1 MWREGG
7 SPLFTSDERAVVE
20 PNSDLIAMALAVIG
34 FIIFIS
40 VMAHTYQIYQEKTL
54 IAQHYD
60 DAASLAGLLRNDPVL
75 TAPDRPDL
83 IDASRVESLG
93 AGDISEL
100 KDRYGTRYDFSFKVE
115 APPIYCKVVGT
126 SEDLGVSASIPV
138 TIRLNEAKEMPGTL
152 TVKIWER

>member
-1 MWREGG
+1 M
-7 SPLFTSDERAVVE
+7 
-20 PNSDLIAMALAVIG
+20 
-34 FIIFIS
+34 
-40 VMAHTYQIYQEKTL
+40 
-54 IAQHYD
+54 
-60 DAASLAGLLRNDPVL
+60 
-75 TAPDRPDL
+75 

-115 APPIYCKVVGT
+115 APPIYSKVVGT

-138 TIRLNEAKEMPGTL
+138 TIRLNEAEEMPGTL

>member
-1 MWREGG
+1 M
-7 SPLFTSDERAVVE
+7 FTSDERAVVE

-40 VMAHTYQIYQEKTL
+40 VMAHTYQVYQEKTL

-115 APPIYCKVVGT
+115 APPIYSKVVGT

-138 TIRLNEAKEMPGTL
+138 TIRLNEAEEMPGTL

>member
-1 MWREGG
+1 
-7 SPLFTSDERAVVE
+7 LFTSDEQAVVE
-20 PNSDLIAMALAVIG
+20 PNSDLVAMALAVIG
-34 FIIFIS
+34 FVIFIS
-40 VMAHTYQIYQEKTL
+40 VMAHTYQVYQEKTY

-60 DAASLAGLLRNDPVL
+60 DAASLAGLLRNDPLL
-75 TAPDRPDL
+75 TAPGRPDL

-115 APPIYCKVVGT
+115 APPSYSKVVGT

-138 TIRLNEAKEMPGTL
+138 TIRLNEAEEMPGTL
-152 TVKIWER
+152 TVKLWER

>member
-7 SPLFTSDERAVVE
+7 SLLFTSDEQAVVE

-34 FIIFIS
+34 FVIFIS
-40 VMAHTYQIYQEKTL
+40 VMAHTYQVYQEKTF

-60 DAASLAGLLRNDPVL
+60 DAVSLAGLLRNDPVL

-93 AGDISEL
+93 AGDISKL

-115 APPIYCKVVGT
+115 APPNYSKVVGT

-138 TIRLNEAKEMPGTL
+138 TIRLNEAEEIPGTL

>member
-1 MWREGG
+1 M
-7 SPLFTSDERAVVE
+7 FTSDERAVVE

-40 VMAHTYQIYQEKTL
+40 VMAHTYQVYQEKTL
-54 IAQHYD
+54 IAQHYG

-75 TAPDRPDL
+75 TAPGRPDL
-83 IDASRVESLG
+83 IDAYRVESLG

-115 APPIYCKVVGT
+115 APPTYSKVVGT

-138 TIRLNEAKEMPGTL
+138 TIRLNEAEEMPGTL
-152 TVKIWER
+152 TVKLWER